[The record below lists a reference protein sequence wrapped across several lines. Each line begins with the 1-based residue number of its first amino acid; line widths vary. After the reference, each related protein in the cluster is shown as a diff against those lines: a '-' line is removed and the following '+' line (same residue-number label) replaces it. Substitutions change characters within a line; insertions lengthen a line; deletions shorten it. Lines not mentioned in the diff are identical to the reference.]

1 MLNRSTRRHFHGQL
15 GMALAGGSWILPA
28 SCQSPAEESSSGGSG
43 GAASRPACDFQASF
57 MTWDFPNP
65 GSAEK
70 HDIPHGNMARI
81 QVDAM
86 IDVIDNSSGES
97 DRFVLIQPCRTERVY
112 KEDRLFQIPSGEFRV
127 IYSLE
132 QHRSVGK
139 GMTFRGRVSK
149 GSPVKDN
156 FRSLVID
163 VVTFPKTRVLQTP
176 AEVNEATGANH
187 PLVGRTE
194 IKDPRLPLRYVIE
207 YPIKTMNFMPTDN
220 SYQIDT
226 GPLLVPDFDREAEP
240 VIDRLEMAHV
250 AFNHKHPELAEFIL
264 RQPTP
269 VMDDEGKE
277 LCRILH
283 YSKVRVDSAQN
294 TLLAGMG

>member
-1 MLNRSTRRHFHGQL
+1 MLNRSTRRHFQGQL
-15 GMALAGGSWILPA
+15 GVALAGGSWILPMA
-28 SCQSPAEESSSGGSG
+28 CQAPAEESSSGDGSP
-43 GAASRPACDFQASF
+43 GARPACDFQASF
-57 MTWDFPNP
+57 MTWDFPP
-65 GSAEK
+65 PEYTEK

-81 QVDAM
+81 QLDAM
-86 IDVIDNSSGES
+86 IDVIDDSSGES

-132 QHRSVGK
+132 EHRSVGK
-139 GMTFRGRVSK
+139 AMTYEGGVSK
-149 GSPVKDN
+149 GSAVKDN

-163 VVTFPKTRVLQTP
+163 VVTFPKTQALGTP
-176 AEVNEATGANH
+176 AEVNELTAANH

-194 IKDPRLPLRYVIE
+194 IKDPKLPLRYVIE
-207 YPIKTMNFMPTDN
+207 YPIKTMNFMPRDN

-226 GPLLVPDFDREAEP
+226 GPLLVPDFDLEAES

-269 VMDDEGKE
+269 VTDEEGKE

>member
-1 MLNRSTRRHFHGQL
+1 MLNRSTRRHFQGQL
-15 GMALAGGSWILPA
+15 GVALAGGSWILPMA
-28 SCQSPAEESSSGGSG
+28 CQAPAEESSSGGGSSG
-43 GAASRPACDFQASF
+43 TRPACDFQASF
-57 MTWDFPNP
+57 MTWDFPP
-65 GSAEK
+65 PEYTEK

-81 QVDAM
+81 QLDAM
-86 IDVIDNSSGES
+86 IDVIDDSSGES

-112 KEDRLFQIPSGEFRV
+112 KKDRLFQIPSGEFRV

-132 QHRSVGK
+132 EHRSVGK
-139 GMTFRGRVSK
+139 AMTYEGGVSK
-149 GSPVKDN
+149 GSAVKDN

-163 VVTFPKTRVLQTP
+163 VVTFPKTQAMGTP
-176 AEVNEATGANH
+176 AEVNELTAANH

-194 IKDPRLPLRYVIE
+194 IKDPKLPLRYVIE
-207 YPIKTMNFMPTDN
+207 YPIKTMNIMPRDN

-226 GPLLVPDFDREAEP
+226 GPLLVPDFDLEAES

-269 VMDDEGKE
+269 VTDEEGKE

-283 YSKVRVDSAQN
+283 YSKVRVDSARN

>member
-1 MLNRSTRRHFHGQL
+1 MLNRSTRRHFQGQL
-15 GMALAGGSWILPA
+15 GAALAGGSWILPMA
-28 SCQSPAEESSSGGSG
+28 CQAPAEESASGSDES
-43 GAASRPACDFQASF
+43 AARPACDFQASF

-65 GSAEK
+65 GSNQK

-81 QVDAM
+81 QLDAM
-86 IDVIDNSSGES
+86 IDVIDDSSGES
-97 DRFVLIQPCRTERVY
+97 DRFILIQPCRTERVY
-112 KEDRLFQIPSGEFRV
+112 KEDRLFQIPSGEYRV

-139 GMTFRGRVSK
+139 AMTYQGGGSK

-163 VVTFPKTRVLQTP
+163 VVTFPNTRVLQTP

-194 IKDPRLPLRYVIE
+194 IKDPQLPLRYVIE
-207 YPIKTMNFMPTDN
+207 YPIKTMNFMPKDN

-226 GPLLVPDFDREAEP
+226 GPLLVPDFDLEETA

-250 AFNHKHPELAEFIL
+250 AHNHKAPNLAEFIL
-264 RQPTP
+264 RKPTP
-269 VMDDEGKE
+269 VTDDSGQE
-277 LCRILH
+277 LCQILH
-283 YSKVRVDSAQN
+283 YSKVRVDSARN
-294 TLLAGMG
+294 TLLAGMA